1 MLKELWLEDAEP
13 RIFGGICGA
22 FLIIL
27 QINLVDQHQHGLAI
41 QGSSSS
47 IITTRWETSSWSC
60 GFVNLV
66 GRPTNLQLTP
76 TLPGI
81 KLISKRTVTG
91 SKWSRLKQK
100 ALRRQ

>member
-1 MLKELWLEDAEP
+1 MLKELRLEDAEP
-13 RIFGGICGA
+13 RIFGGICGV

-27 QINLVDQHQHGLAI
+27 RINLVDQHQRGLAM

-47 IITTRWETSSWSC
+47 IITTRWETSSWSS
-60 GFVNLV
+60 GFVSLV
-66 GRPTNLQLTP
+66 GRPTNSQLTP

-91 SKWSRLKQK
+91 SRWSRLKQK
-100 ALRRQ
+100 ALRIQ